1 MLFGER
7 HQGRISPVPTVAAVL
22 FAMALSMD
30 ALLTGAVYGLRHIRV
45 PWPSL
50 ALIGATSTAAVAL
63 SIATGHVFSLLVAP
77 ELARKAGGVI
87 LIGLGIWVATQ
98 EWREEYLK
106 NRENRPVLSV
116 RIRSL
121 GVVVQILYEP
131 HRADLDRSGV
141 ICPAE
146 ALLLGLALAV
156 DAFVGGFAVAMLGL
170 HPVLTALAVGVCQ
183 PLCLCAGV
191 LVGHRLPVSAWSAR
205 LALVP
210 GFILIAFG
218 LSRLS

>member
-1 MLFGER
+1 MP
-7 HQGRISPVPTVAAVL
+7 PVAVVL
-22 FAMALSMD
+22 FALALSMD
-30 ALLTGAVYGLRHIRV
+30 ALVTGVVYGLRQIRV

-50 ALIGATSTAAVAL
+50 AVISGTSMVAIGLSTL
-63 SIATGHVFSLLVAP
+63 TGHGLSLLVAP
-77 ELARKAGGVI
+77 ELARKTGGAI

-98 EWREEYLK
+98 EWREKYLK
-106 NRENRPVLSV
+106 KRTTQQVFSL

-121 GVVVQILYEP
+121 GLVIQILYEP
-131 HRADLDRSGV
+131 HRADLDRSG
-141 ICPAE
+141 IISTAE
-146 ALLLGLALAV
+146 AFLLGLALAM

-170 HPVLTALAVGVCQ
+170 NPLLTALTVGLSQ
-183 PLCLCAGV
+183 SLCILVGV
-191 LVGHRLPVSAWSAR
+191 LVGHRLPLSTWSAR